1 MTTPV
6 RSRRPGF
13 TLIELLVV
21 IAIIAVLVAILL
33 PAVQQARE
41 AARLAQCKN
50 NMKQIGLALHNYES
64 THFLFPPMRQT
75 NAGGISGVINGWGL
89 MVLPFIDQA
98 AIYDQYNM
106 NLPWYASEAD
116 TPSSKNLKL
125 SQSRIP
131 VYRCPSAIER
141 DAMPAPT
148 PTTVVLETAAT
159 YPAAASTTSD
169 LGVAGIRKTASSDYS
184 ALFGGGGY
192 GRPLVD
198 ANNVITVVSG
208 ATDPQYTLEK
218 ARRIADITDGPTQTF
233 LIVELAG
240 RPLHFIKGKQQNGPT
255 AITGAP
261 TSVTAAYADRKYT
274 QPPWSDWGSGP
285 SNAMAFFDDSGMEGR
300 LNNGATAGCAINC
313 NNICGL
319 YGFHPQGAN
328 VVMCDGS
335 VHFLA
340 ESISPS
346 IVSQMMF
353 VNDGRAVKEF

>member
-1 MTTPV
+1 MT
-6 RSRRPGF
+6 REFHSRRGF

-41 AARLAQCKN
+41 AARASQCKN
-50 NMKQIGLALHNYES
+50 NLKQIGLALHNYES
-64 THFLFPPMRQT
+64 THGLFPPMRQT
-75 NAGGISGVINGWGL
+75 NAGGVSGVINGWGL
-89 MVLPFIDQA
+89 MVLPFIDQG
-98 AIYDQYNM
+98 AIYDKFNM

-116 TPSSKNLKL
+116 TPSSMNLKM
-125 SQSRIP
+125 SQSRLA

-148 PTTVVLETAAT
+148 PTAVALEAATTWPTAAT
-159 YPAAASTTSD
+159 STSD
-169 LGVAGIRKTASSDYS
+169 LGVAGIRKTAASDYT

-198 ANNVITVVSG
+198 AANVISIVAG

-255 AITGAP
+255 TITGAP

-285 SNAMAFFDDSGMEGR
+285 SNAMAFFDYSGMEGR
-300 LNNGATAGCAINC
+300 LTNGASAGCAVNC
-313 NNICGL
+313 NNICGI

-340 ESISPS
+340 EAISAS
-346 IVSQMMF
+346 VVSQMMY
-353 VNDGRAVKEF
+353 VNDGRAAKEF